1 MPPALLSLAG
11 ADRAQ
16 AEAQLLIEA
25 STGKVLHAENAT
37 YPWYPASVT
46 KLMTAYTTLR
56 AIKEGRIS
64 LNTLLTVSRNAA
76 AQQPTKMGFKIGTT
90 VTVDNALKML
100 MVKSA
105 NDMAVAIAEGVGGSI
120 AGFADLMN
128 ANARRLGM
136 SQSNF
141 VNPNGLPAENHVTS
155 ARDLAILARA
165 LIREF
170 PEYDS
175 YWHISS
181 IRYGNRVMRN
191 YNSLIDRYPG
201 ADGMKTGF
209 ICASGYNVVAS
220 ATRNGRRLIAVV
232 LGAWSGAV
240 RAQKAAQLLERGFN
254 SGGLSWLTPSLGT
267 VDALA
272 PIDAQPPNLREEM
285 CGGHRRKPPSEE
297 NEEEPEEAAA
307 AASGE
312 FDNGQQAFMLS
323 SLKPANGK
331 FVLGPPVETTPPVV
345 VFTGPADHPDAVAQT
360 ASAAPKKKKKAAA
373 KTESAEKPAKAED
386 RPNRARPPSR
396 QSRRKAS
403 QTESHLGRGNERAR
417 PSAERRQPPTP
428 IPLTVLTGFLGAGK
442 TTLLNRLLKD
452 PALAETA
459 VIINEFGEVSL
470 DHLLVE
476 YIGDNMVLLQSGC
489 LCCTMR
495 GDLVDALETLLRD
508 LDNRRCKFR
517 RVLLETTG
525 LADPAPVLHTAMS
538 HPYLLL
544 RYRLDGVVTVVDAV
558 NGEATLDAHAEAVK
572 QAAVADRIVLTKT
585 DLADSGIHGRIV
597 ARLRALNP
605 AAPILD
611 AAKGEATADRLLG
624 SGLYDPDKKIPDVK
638 KWLAAEAYAG
648 DHHHHHHDVN
658 RHDEH
663 IGSFVSPPTK
673 RSLRA
678 RWKCSS
684 SCCARPTEPSSCA
697 SRAS

>member
-1 MPPALLSLAG
+1 MIDFANRLSNIVILGLAAGLLSLA
-11 ADRAQ
+11 AVDRAQ

-56 AIKEGRIS
+56 AAKDGRIS

-76 AQQPTKMGFKIGTT
+76 AQQPTKMGFAIGTT

-105 NDMAVAIAEGVGGSI
+105 NDIAVAIAEGVGGSLE
-120 AGFADLMN
+120 GFADLMN

-155 ARDLAILARA
+155 ARDLGILARA

-191 YNSLIDRYPG
+191 YNALIDRYPG

-297 NEEEPEEAAA
+297 NEEEPEESSAS
-307 AASGE
+307 ASGE
-312 FDNGQQAFMLS
+312 SDNNQQAFMLS

-331 FVLGPPVETTPPVV
+331 FVLGPPVETTPSVV
-345 VFTGPADHPDAVAQT
+345 VFTGPADHPDPIAQT
-360 ASAAPKKKKKAAA
+360 ASATPKKKKKTAA
-373 KTESAEKPAKAED
+373 KTDKAGRKPEGADKGAKASKPAK
-386 RPNRARPPSR
+386 
-396 QSRRKAS
+396 
-403 QTESHLGRGNERAR
+403 
-417 PSAERRQPPTP
+417 
-428 IPLTVLTGFLGAGK
+428 
-442 TTLLNRLLKD
+442 
-452 PALAETA
+452 PA
-459 VIINEFGEVSL
+459 
-470 DHLLVE
+470 
-476 YIGDNMVLLQSGC
+476 
-489 LCCTMR
+489 
-495 GDLVDALETLLRD
+495 
-508 LDNRRCKFR
+508 K
-517 RVLLETTG
+517 
-525 LADPAPVLHTAMS
+525 
-538 HPYLLL
+538 
-544 RYRLDGVVTVVDAV
+544 
-558 NGEATLDAHAEAVK
+558 
-572 QAAVADRIVLTKT
+572 
-585 DLADSGIHGRIV
+585 
-597 ARLRALNP
+597 P
-605 AAPILD
+605 AAKP
-611 AAKGEATADRLLG
+611 KVT
-624 SGLYDPDKKIPDVK
+624 ST
-638 KWLAAEAYAG
+638 
-648 DHHHHHHDVN
+648 
-658 RHDEH
+658 
-663 IGSFVSPPTK
+663 SQ
-673 RSLRA
+673 
-678 RWKCSS
+678 
-684 SCCARPTEPSSCA
+684 
-697 SRAS
+697 

>member
-1 MPPALLSLAG
+1 MTAHSSRSSRVLILGLAAGLLSLAG
-11 ADRAQ
+11 VDRAQ

-76 AQQPTKMGFKIGTT
+76 AQQPTKMGFNVGTT
-90 VTVDNALKML
+90 VTIDNALKML

-120 AGFADLMN
+120 GGFADLMN

-191 YNSLIDRYPG
+191 YNALIDRYPG

-232 LGAWSGAV
+232 LGSWSGAV

-254 SGGLSWLTPSLGT
+254 SAGLSWLTPSLGT

-297 NEEEPEEAAA
+297 NEEEPEESASAAG
-307 AASGE
+307 GE
-312 FDNGQQAFMLS
+312 SEGGQGAFLLS

-345 VFTGPADHPDAVAQT
+345 VFTGPADHPDTVAQT
-360 ASAAPKKKKKAAA
+360 ASAAPKKKKKAVAA
-373 KTESAEKPAKAED
+373 KTEGNEKPAKPAK
-386 RPNRARPPSR
+386 PA
-396 QSRRKAS
+396 KA
-403 QTESHLGRGNERAR
+403 A
-417 PSAERRQPPTP
+417 
-428 IPLTVLTGFLGAGK
+428 K
-442 TTLLNRLLKD
+442 
-452 PALAETA
+452 PAT
-459 VIINEFGEVSL
+459 
-470 DHLLVE
+470 
-476 YIGDNMVLLQSGC
+476 
-489 LCCTMR
+489 
-495 GDLVDALETLLRD
+495 
-508 LDNRRCKFR
+508 
-517 RVLLETTG
+517 
-525 LADPAPVLHTAMS
+525 
-538 HPYLLL
+538 
-544 RYRLDGVVTVVDAV
+544 
-558 NGEATLDAHAEAVK
+558 K
-572 QAAVADRIVLTKT
+572 QAKPKVTSA
-585 DLADSGIHGRIV
+585 
-597 ARLRALNP
+597 NQ
-605 AAPILD
+605 
-611 AAKGEATADRLLG
+611 
-624 SGLYDPDKKIPDVK
+624 
-638 KWLAAEAYAG
+638 
-648 DHHHHHHDVN
+648 
-658 RHDEH
+658 
-663 IGSFVSPPTK
+663 
-673 RSLRA
+673 
-678 RWKCSS
+678 
-684 SCCARPTEPSSCA
+684 
-697 SRAS
+697 

>member
-1 MPPALLSLAG
+1 MALGLVVGFLLTG
-11 ADRAQ
+11 AQRTH

-64 LNTLLTVSRNAA
+64 LNTLLTISRNAA
-76 AQQPTKMGFKIGTT
+76 AQQPTKMGFKVGTT

-105 NDMAVAIAEGVGGSI
+105 NDIAVAIAEGVGGSI

-170 PEYDS
+170 PDYDS

-181 IRYGNRVMRN
+181 IRYGSRVMHN
-191 YNSLIDRYPG
+191 YNALIDRYPG

-272 PIDAQPPNLREEM
+272 PVDAQPPNLRDEM

-297 NEEEPEEAAA
+297 NEEEQEDAAA
-307 AASGE
+307 TVAGGE
-312 FDNGQQAFMLS
+312 NNNSQAFLLS

-345 VFTGPADHPDAVAQT
+345 VFTGPADHPDAIVQT
-360 ASAAPKKKKKAAA
+360 SSTGPKKKKRAATKNNA
-373 KTESAEKPAKAED
+373 ADKPAKPEEGGKPAKTAK
-386 RPNRARPPSR
+386 PAKHPKPKVS
-396 QSRRKAS
+396 
-403 QTESHLGRGNERAR
+403 
-417 PSAERRQPPTP
+417 SATQ
-428 IPLTVLTGFLGAGK
+428 
-442 TTLLNRLLKD
+442 
-452 PALAETA
+452 
-459 VIINEFGEVSL
+459 
-470 DHLLVE
+470 
-476 YIGDNMVLLQSGC
+476 
-489 LCCTMR
+489 
-495 GDLVDALETLLRD
+495 
-508 LDNRRCKFR
+508 
-517 RVLLETTG
+517 
-525 LADPAPVLHTAMS
+525 
-538 HPYLLL
+538 
-544 RYRLDGVVTVVDAV
+544 
-558 NGEATLDAHAEAVK
+558 
-572 QAAVADRIVLTKT
+572 
-585 DLADSGIHGRIV
+585 
-597 ARLRALNP
+597 
-605 AAPILD
+605 
-611 AAKGEATADRLLG
+611 
-624 SGLYDPDKKIPDVK
+624 
-638 KWLAAEAYAG
+638 
-648 DHHHHHHDVN
+648 
-658 RHDEH
+658 
-663 IGSFVSPPTK
+663 
-673 RSLRA
+673 
-678 RWKCSS
+678 
-684 SCCARPTEPSSCA
+684 
-697 SRAS
+697 

>member
-1 MPPALLSLAG
+1 MTARTSHRRRVVILGLAVGVLALA
-11 ADRAQ
+11 AIDRAR

-56 AIKEGRIS
+56 AVKEGRLS
-64 LNTLLTVSRNAA
+64 LNTLLPVSRNAA
-76 AQQPTKMGFKIGTT
+76 AQQPTKMGFKVGAT

-105 NDMAVAIAEGVGGSI
+105 NDIAVAIAEGVGGSI

-141 VNPNGLPAENHVTS
+141 VNPNGLPAENHISS
-155 ARDLAILARA
+155 ARDLGILARA

-191 YNSLIDRYPG
+191 YNSLIYRYPG

-220 ATRNGRRLIAVV
+220 ATRNGRRLIAVI
-232 LGAWSGAV
+232 LGSWSGAV

-297 NEEEPEEAAA
+297 NEEEPEESTTAA
-307 AASGE
+307 
-312 FDNGQQAFMLS
+312 NGGSENGQAFMLS

-345 VFTGPADHPDAVAQT
+345 VFTGPADRPDPIAQT
-360 ASAAPKKKKKAAA
+360 ASAEPKNKNKKKTAA
-373 KTESAEKPAKAED
+373 KTEGAEKTAKGAASEKPAKTDNAK
-386 RPNRARPPSR
+386 PAKTAKPA
-396 QSRRKAS
+396 K
-403 QTESHLGRGNERAR
+403 QTK
-417 PSAERRQPPTP
+417 P
-428 IPLTVLTGFLGAGK
+428 K
-442 TTLLNRLLKD
+442 
-452 PALAETA
+452 
-459 VIINEFGEVSL
+459 
-470 DHLLVE
+470 
-476 YIGDNMVLLQSGC
+476 
-489 LCCTMR
+489 
-495 GDLVDALETLLRD
+495 
-508 LDNRRCKFR
+508 
-517 RVLLETTG
+517 
-525 LADPAPVLHTAMS
+525 
-538 HPYLLL
+538 
-544 RYRLDGVVTVVDAV
+544 VT
-558 NGEATLDAHAEAVK
+558 
-572 QAAVADRIVLTKT
+572 
-585 DLADSGIHGRIV
+585 
-597 ARLRALNP
+597 
-605 AAPILD
+605 
-611 AAKGEATADRLLG
+611 
-624 SGLYDPDKKIPDVK
+624 
-638 KWLAAEAYAG
+638 
-648 DHHHHHHDVN
+648 
-658 RHDEH
+658 
-663 IGSFVSPPTK
+663 
-673 RSLRA
+673 
-678 RWKCSS
+678 SS
-684 SCCARPTEPSSCA
+684 TQ
-697 SRAS
+697 

>member
-1 MPPALLSLAG
+1 MFIASSRTLRAMAFGLVGSVLSLAG
-11 ADRAQ
+11 AGRAQ

-25 STGKVLHAENAT
+25 ATGKVLQAENAT

-76 AQQPTKMGFKIGTT
+76 AQQPTKMGFSAGTT
-90 VTVDNALKML
+90 LTVDNALKML

-120 AGFADLMN
+120 SGFADLMN

-165 LIREF
+165 LILEF
-170 PEYDS
+170 PDYDS

-181 IRYGNRVMRN
+181 IRYGNRVMHN

-297 NEEEPEEAAA
+297 NEEEPEDAAA
-307 AASGE
+307 AANSESG
-312 FDNGQQAFMLS
+312 GSQALLLS
-323 SLKPANGK
+323 SLKPANAK
-331 FVLGPPVETTPPVV
+331 FVLGPPVETTPPIV
-345 VFTGPADHPDAVAQT
+345 VFTGPADHPDTVVQS

-373 KTESAEKPAKAED
+373 KKEGAEKTAK
-386 RPNRARPPSR
+386 
-396 QSRRKAS
+396 
-403 QTESHLGRGNERAR
+403 
-417 PSAERRQPPTP
+417 
-428 IPLTVLTGFLGAGK
+428 TG
-442 TTLLNRLLKD
+442 
-452 PALAETA
+452 
-459 VIINEFGEVSL
+459 
-470 DHLLVE
+470 
-476 YIGDNMVLLQSGC
+476 
-489 LCCTMR
+489 
-495 GDLVDALETLLRD
+495 
-508 LDNRRCKFR
+508 
-517 RVLLETTG
+517 
-525 LADPAPVLHTAMS
+525 
-538 HPYLLL
+538 
-544 RYRLDGVVTVVDAV
+544 
-558 NGEATLDAHAEAVK
+558 
-572 QAAVADRIVLTKT
+572 
-585 DLADSGIHGRIV
+585 
-597 ARLRALNP
+597 
-605 AAPILD
+605 D
-611 AAKGEATADRLLG
+611 AAKTANTAKT
-624 SGLYDPDKKIPDVK
+624 DKTAKP
-638 KWLAAEAYAG
+638 AAK
-648 DHHHHHHDVN
+648 HPKPK
-658 RHDEH
+658 
-663 IGSFVSPPTK
+663 VS
-673 RSLRA
+673 SA
-678 RWKCSS
+678 
-684 SCCARPTEPSSCA
+684 AQ
-697 SRAS
+697 

>member
-1 MPPALLSLAG
+1 MTARTSHRRRLVIFGLAAG
-11 ADRAQ
+11 TFVLAATDHAR

-56 AIKEGRIS
+56 AIKEGGLS
-64 LNTLLTVSRNAA
+64 LNTLLPISRNAA
-76 AQQPTKMGFKIGTT
+76 AQQPTKMGFKVGTN

-105 NDMAVAIAEGVGGSI
+105 NDIAVAIAEGVGGSI

-141 VNPNGLPAENHVTS
+141 VNPNGLPAENHISS
-155 ARDLAILARA
+155 ARDLGILARA

-220 ATRNGRRLIAVV
+220 ATRNGRRLIAVI
-232 LGAWSGAV
+232 LGSWSGAV

-297 NEEEPEEAAA
+297 NEEEPEESTT

-312 FDNGQQAFMLS
+312 SENGQAFMLS

-331 FVLGPPVETTPPVV
+331 FVLGPAVETTPPTV
-345 VFTGPADHPDAVAQT
+345 VFTGPADHPDPVIAQT
-360 ASAAPKKKKKAAA
+360 ASATPKKKKKTAA
-373 KTESAEKPAKAED
+373 KGEGTEKSKGAEKPASGAAAEKPKKAGD
-386 RPNRARPPSR
+386 A
-396 QSRRKAS
+396 K
-403 QTESHLGRGNERAR
+403 
-417 PSAERRQPPTP
+417 
-428 IPLTVLTGFLGAGK
+428 
-442 TTLLNRLLKD
+442 
-452 PALAETA
+452 PA
-459 VIINEFGEVSL
+459 
-470 DHLLVE
+470 
-476 YIGDNMVLLQSGC
+476 
-489 LCCTMR
+489 
-495 GDLVDALETLLRD
+495 
-508 LDNRRCKFR
+508 K
-517 RVLLETTG
+517 
-525 LADPAPVLHTAMS
+525 
-538 HPYLLL
+538 
-544 RYRLDGVVTVVDAV
+544 
-558 NGEATLDAHAEAVK
+558 
-572 QAAVADRIVLTKT
+572 
-585 DLADSGIHGRIV
+585 
-597 ARLRALNP
+597 
-605 AAPILD
+605 
-611 AAKGEATADRLLG
+611 AAKPAKQSKPKVT
-624 SGLYDPDKKIPDVK
+624 
-638 KWLAAEAYAG
+638 
-648 DHHHHHHDVN
+648 
-658 RHDEH
+658 
-663 IGSFVSPPTK
+663 
-673 RSLRA
+673 
-678 RWKCSS
+678 SS
-684 SCCARPTEPSSCA
+684 TQ
-697 SRAS
+697 

>member
-1 MPPALLSLAG
+1 MPAFLSRRTHIVILGLAAGAFSLAG
-11 ADRAQ
+11 ATRAQ

-76 AQQPTKMGFKIGTT
+76 AQQPTKMGFAVGTT
-90 VTVDNALKML
+90 VTIDNALKML

-128 ANARRLGM
+128 ANAHRLGM

-141 VNPNGLPAENHVTS
+141 VNPNGLPAENHITS

-170 PEYDS
+170 PDYDS

-220 ATRNGRRLIAVV
+220 ATRNGRRLIAIV

-254 SGGLSWLTPSLGT
+254 SAGLSWLTPSLGT

-297 NEEEPEEAAA
+297 NEEEPEESAAA
-307 AASGE
+307 TSASGE
-312 FDNGQQAFMLS
+312 SNNGQQPFLLS

-331 FVLGPPVETTPPVV
+331 FVLGPPVETTPPIV
-345 VFTGPADHPDAVAQT
+345 VFTGPADHPDTTSQT
-360 ASAAPKKKKKAAA
+360 ASATPKKKKK
-373 KTESAEKPAKAED
+373 T
-386 RPNRARPPSR
+386 
-396 QSRRKAS
+396 
-403 QTESHLGRGNERAR
+403 
-417 PSAERRQPPTP
+417 
-428 IPLTVLTGFLGAGK
+428 
-442 TTLLNRLLKD
+442 
-452 PALAETA
+452 
-459 VIINEFGEVSL
+459 
-470 DHLLVE
+470 
-476 YIGDNMVLLQSGC
+476 
-489 LCCTMR
+489 
-495 GDLVDALETLLRD
+495 
-508 LDNRRCKFR
+508 
-517 RVLLETTG
+517 
-525 LADPAPVLHTAMS
+525 
-538 HPYLLL
+538 
-544 RYRLDGVVTVVDAV
+544 
-558 NGEATLDAHAEAVK
+558 
-572 QAAVADRIVLTKT
+572 
-585 DLADSGIHGRIV
+585 
-597 ARLRALNP
+597 
-605 AAPILD
+605 
-611 AAKGEATADRLLG
+611 AAKGEGKSDGKSDGKAESKTEGAEKATKT
-624 SGLYDPDKKIPDVK
+624 DPAKAAKTAKPVK
-638 KWLAAEAYAG
+638 QAKPKVTSA
-648 DHHHHHHDVN
+648 N
-658 RHDEH
+658 Q
-663 IGSFVSPPTK
+663 
-673 RSLRA
+673 
-678 RWKCSS
+678 
-684 SCCARPTEPSSCA
+684 
-697 SRAS
+697 